1 MKATLLPPPPPP
13 AKRRRGPRVAVLAL
27 FLCSLLV
34 PLAFL
39 FDRSQSGYVTTDE
52 RRRQEVVLPEFHH
65 VEKADGDGT
74 VNGLNQDAPKKTPKV
89 NSGGLQKH
97 KQTDRHTSR
106 ISTKP
111 KVLPSPKVDPSEAVK
126 ESTQGTRVCF
136 LAFEFVLYFAT
147 FVTRSVI
154 KMEF

>member
-1 MKATLLPPPPPP
+1 LIWFVCDCECDA
-13 AKRRRGPRVAVLAL
+13 
-27 FLCSLLV
+27 
-34 PLAFL
+34 
-39 FDRSQSGYVTTDE
+39 GYVTTDE